1 MTRSVELAQLAGII
15 LADDT
20 SVTFTPTGMRIKGDF
35 SNGTLANRML
45 FQNSAANSQTSIG
58 VIPSGTATNT
68 SLILFAG
75 SAPDNSTIG
84 FVQQTES
91 IFAVSSS
98 KSGTGSYTPMAFYT
112 GGTERIRID
121 TSGNLGL
128 GTDTPYARLDVA
140 GTSGVTSRISNMAD
154 SLRGG
159 KFVVTGAAGSGTF
172 FVTSTSNGYA
182 LTFGIDNIEKARID
196 VDGSFKMTG
205 GAGMGYGTGSGGTV
219 TQATSKATGV
229 TLNKPV
235 GRITMAATAL
245 AAATTAEFTFSNSL
259 LAAEDMLVMSIIGGA
274 ATAAAYH
281 IGTRSFT
288 TGSCVIGVRN
298 ITGASLSEAIQ
309 INFAIIK
316 GATA

>member
-1 MTRSVELAQLAGII
+1 MTKSVELAQFAGII

-98 KSGTGSYTPMAFYT
+98 KSGTGAYTPMAFYT
-112 GGTERIRID
+112 GGSERV
-121 TSGNLGL
+121 
-128 GTDTPYARLDVA
+128 RLDVNGNLLMTNPA
-140 GTSGVTSRISNMAD
+140 G
-154 SLRGG
+154 L
-159 KFVVTGAAGSGTF
+159 
-172 FVTSTSNGYA
+172 
-182 LTFGIDNIEKARID
+182 
-196 VDGSFKMTG
+196 
-205 GAGMGYGTGSGGTV
+205 GYGSGSGGTV
-219 TQATSKATGV
+219 TQTTSKATAV
-229 TLNKPV
+229 TLNKPA
-235 GRITMAATAL
+235 GQITMNAAAL
-245 AAATTAEFTFSNSL
+245 AAGVEIGFTLNNTL
-259 LAAEDMLVMSIIGGA
+259 LAQTDLLLVQINNSGNYQVRATDQA
-274 ATAAAYH
+274 AGSAVIRVKNLTA
-281 IGTRSFT
+281 G
-288 TGSCVIGVRN
+288 
-298 ITGASLSEAIQ
+298 SLSDSPL

-316 GATA
+316 GAAA